1 MDYKELAIEI
11 MENIAETDEIKDNMD
26 LDLFDAGL
34 IDSLSTISI
43 ILLIEEKLGLT
54 LQPTDFERE
63 DIATVNNFIE
73 FLKNRNED

>member
-11 MENIAETDEIKDNMD
+11 MEDIAETDEIKDNMD

-73 FLKNRNED
+73 FLKNRNEG

>member
-43 ILLIEEKLGLT
+43 ILLIEEKLGLA